1 MLLLP
6 STIPCSLSPLTLV
19 STRLFPR
26 TESAPSHLN
35 SSPHKLPRCPM
46 RNLCSLIKNPLC
58 GACGHPIQVRRLR
71 SSDPGRLSSHSALS
85 SYGLFMSVALWRLFS
100 FYNLWSRTWRVGRL
114 LGLHGFP
121 PHPHPSEGIG
131 QQTTSQQKNGQRKTK
146 MLGTIQKQRQNVPY
160 TDLVIKEQ
168 PKPTSDIYFSTFDC
182 SLAMQNWG

>member
-26 TESAPSHLN
+26 TESVPSHLN
-35 SSPHKLPRCPM
+35 SSSNKLPRCPM

-58 GACGHPIQVRRLR
+58 GACGHPIHVWRLR

-85 SYGLFMSVALWRLFS
+85 SYGLFMPVALWRLFS

-121 PHPHPSEGIG
+121 PHPPSLGRDWATNNKPAKGWAE
-131 QQTTSQQKNGQRKTK
+131 KNKNARHYTK
-146 MLGTIQKQRQNVPY
+146 ATAKRAVH
-160 TDLVIKEQ
+160 
-168 PKPTSDIYFSTFDC
+168 
-182 SLAMQNWG
+182 